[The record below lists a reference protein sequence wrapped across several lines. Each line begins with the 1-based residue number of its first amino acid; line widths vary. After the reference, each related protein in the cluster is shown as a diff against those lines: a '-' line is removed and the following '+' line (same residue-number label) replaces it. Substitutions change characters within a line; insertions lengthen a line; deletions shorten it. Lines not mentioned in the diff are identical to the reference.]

1 MPRNKPKQTEMKV
14 VTPALKSSIVAMIF
28 TITAIL
34 VFALIVKSAEIDVKV
49 IVIINEIIKIA
60 GVICASFF
68 AAKDPK
74 SKTVLAAAVAGLLYI
89 VIGFCV
95 FSLIQ
100 GAMGD
105 LMMMLTDAM
114 MGVIIGFVVGLFV
127 SKIIKTKAAGKPSGK
142 AA

>member
-1 MPRNKPKQTEMKV
+1 MKI

-34 VFALIVKSAEIDVKV
+34 VFALIVKSAEMDVKV
-49 IVIINEIIKIA
+49 IVIVNEIIKIA
-60 GVICASFF
+60 GVIFASFF

-74 SKTVLAAAVAGLLYI
+74 SRTVLTAAVAGLLYI
-89 VIGFCV
+89 VIGFSV

-100 GAMGD
+100 GSLGD
-105 LMMMLTDAM
+105 IMMLLTDVM

-127 SKIIKTKAAGKPSGK
+127 SKIMKAKQTPGKTTGKTT
-142 AA
+142 

>member
-14 VTPALKSSIVAMIF
+14 LTPALKSSIVAMIF

-34 VFALIVKSAEIDVKV
+34 VFALVVKSAEMDVKV

-74 SKTVLAAAVAGLLYI
+74 SRTVLAAAVAGLLYI
-89 VIGFCV
+89 IIGFCV

-100 GAMGD
+100 GTLGD
-105 LMMMLTDAM
+105 LMMMMTDAM
-114 MGVIIGFVVGLFV
+114 MGVIIGFVIGLFV
-127 SKIIKTKAAGKPSGK
+127 SKVMKAKHAPGKNT
-142 AA
+142 